1 MVQWLELNAFTA
13 ESLDSVPGQGK
24 DPTGHVA
31 WAKKKKTTSLLK
43 IDVGMCVYVLE
54 GALS

>member
-31 WAKKKKTTSLLK
+31 WAKKKRPPHYLK
-43 IDVGMCVYVLE
+43 
-54 GALS
+54 